1 MFNYE
6 KQRYECDR
14 CGCWI
19 SSNKHIQLCDECEKY
34 VDDYVKQKRSEH
46 NEYRGTEKSEQ
57 QVQ

>member
-19 SSNKHIQLCDECEKY
+19 SSNKHIQLCDECENMLIIMRNRKG
-34 VDDYVKQKRSEH
+34 VS
-46 NEYRGTEKSEQ
+46 T
-57 QVQ
+57 